1 MDSQQLVAIVLRLYL
16 LVVVGVVFVA
26 LRLMLAVVVP
36 EVFEL

>member
-16 LVVVGVVFVA
+16 LVVVEVVFVA
-26 LRLMLAVVVP
+26 LRLMLVVVVP